1 MELGLKG
8 RIALVTGAS
17 KGIGRAIAK
26 EFAREGVNP
35 ALFGRDRAKGEALAG
50 EIRAM
55 NGAARVVFSA
65 IDFERRDTIR
75 PAVAA
80 ARGPW
85 RC

>member
-17 KGIGRAIAK
+17 KGIGRAIAE
-26 EFAREGVNP
+26 EFAREGVNL
-35 ALFGRDRAKGEALAG
+35 ALLGRDRAKCEALAG

-75 PAVAA
+75 PAAAA